1 VPARIGVIGCGW
13 WATQAHLPALTHNPD
28 AVLAALADPSEER
41 LRAAADSF
49 GVSATYTDTEEM
61 LSSAELDGVVIA
73 VPHAQHYP
81 LTRAAL
87 EHGKHVL
94 LEKPMTIL
102 PEHAHELLELS
113 RARGVELVIG
123 YPWHYNEQ
131 AVAVREIIRSGR
143 IGQIEHAAC
152 LFASAARAL
161 YAGDP
166 EGLSDVL
173 GYPVNLPEAGT
184 YSDPAVAGGG
194 QGQTQVTHSAAL
206 LLWMT
211 GLEVESV
218 AATIANFELEVDLVD
233 ALSVRFRNGAVGSL
247 ASTGSVTGGHAEIL
261 EYRLFGTDGHLL
273 FDVLAGTA
281 SVHASDGRSEEL
293 APLPADR
300 RYPEWGP
307 ANNLVDIILG
317 RAANGSPAEV
327 GVAVVELVDA
337 MYRSARQR
345 RSVSIRSSSGAHQL
359 GLVWRVKPGKEEEY
373 ARLHVDIWPA
383 LRELMVGHGATA
395 FSIFLWGTTVFAQLE
410 CDDFPALVA
419 ALADDPV
426 SIAWEKQFEGI
437 LEYPNA
443 DPETGWPER
452 LREVWS
458 L

>member
-1 VPARIGVIGCGW
+1 VPARLGVIGCGW
-13 WATQAHLPALTHNPD
+13 WATQAHLPALAHNPD
-28 AVLAALADPSEER
+28 AVLAALADPSEQR

-49 GVSATYTDTEEM
+49 GVSAAYLDSEEM
-61 LSSAELDGVVIA
+61 LLSTELDAVVIA
-73 VPHAQHYP
+73 VPHVHHYP
-81 LTRAAL
+81 LARAAL

-94 LEKPMTIL
+94 LEKPMTIV
-102 PEHAHELLELS
+102 PEHAHELLALS
-113 RARGVELVIG
+113 RARGVELLIG

-131 AVAVREIIRSGR
+131 AVAVRAIIASGR

-166 EGLSDVL
+166 DGLSDVL
-173 GYPVNLPEAGT
+173 GYPLNAPEAGT

-218 AATIANFELEVDLVD
+218 AATVASFELNVDLVD

-247 ASTGSVTGGHAEIL
+247 ASTGSVTGGHDEIL
-261 EYRLFGTDGHLL
+261 EYRLFGSAGHVL

-281 SVHASDGRSEEL
+281 SVHDAEGHSEEL
-293 APLPADR
+293 PLLPPER
-300 RYPEWGP
+300 RYPEWAP
-307 ANNLVDIILG
+307 ANNLVDVVLG
-317 RAANGSPAEV
+317 RAPNGSPAEV

-345 RSVSIRSSSGAHQL
+345 RSVSVRSPASAQQL
-359 GLVWRVKPGKEEEY
+359 GFVWRVKPGQQEEY
-373 ARLHVDIWPA
+373 ARRHADIWPA

-395 FSIFLWGTTVFAQLE
+395 FSIYLWGDVIFAQLE
-410 CDDFPALVA
+410 CDDFA
-419 ALADDPV
+419 ALAEALAEDPV
-426 SIAWEKQFEGI
+426 SIAWEKQFEDI